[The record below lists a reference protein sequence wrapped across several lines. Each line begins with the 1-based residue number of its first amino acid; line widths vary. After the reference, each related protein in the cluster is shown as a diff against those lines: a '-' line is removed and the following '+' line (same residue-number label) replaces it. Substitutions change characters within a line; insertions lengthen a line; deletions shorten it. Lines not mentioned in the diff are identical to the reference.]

1 VGPTSLLVISPS
13 SYGIRVASPLTALC
27 SRPLPP
33 HPKVQLRQSTT
44 TADYTFHPRGFSPPR
59 RFPSRASRE
68 FIAPHSQPKVHC
80 VSSVIHPHL
89 LPKPLMWRESQIP
102 RNAFHT
108 PRRIPLVCS
117 RTVSPRPLP
126 SCRYRSLTAPK
137 SCSGFPFAFRLVSP
151 HLREEVGSPCWS
163 APGRLAVALPL
174 PLPVAGKWLQHAS
187 TNAAAYKALLR

>member
-1 VGPTSLLVISPS
+1 LGPTSLLVISSS
-13 SYGIRVASPLTALC
+13 SYGIRVAFPLTSLC
-27 SRPLPP
+27 SRQLPQ
-33 HPKVQLRQSTT
+33 HPKVSLRQPTT
-44 TADYTFHPRGFSPPR
+44 TVDCTFRPRRFSLPR

-80 VSSVIHPHL
+80 VSSAIHPHL

-137 SCSGFPFAFRLVSP
+137 SCMGFPFAVQFDSP
-151 HLREEVGSPCWS
+151 HLREEVVCFVPVCSRS
-163 APGRLAVALPL
+163 TRGRLASVT
-174 PLPVAGKWLQHAS
+174 PVSGV
-187 TNAAAYKALLR
+187 